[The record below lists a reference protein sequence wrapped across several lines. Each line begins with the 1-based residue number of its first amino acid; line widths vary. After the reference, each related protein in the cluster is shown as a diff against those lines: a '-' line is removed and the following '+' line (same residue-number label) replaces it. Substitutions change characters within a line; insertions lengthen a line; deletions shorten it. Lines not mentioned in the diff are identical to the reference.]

1 MLKTQP
7 KRSQAGLW
15 ATLRSRYSIML
26 VLLVLFIACSLL
38 NPNFLTWGNL
48 TNISRQIA
56 VTTILAF
63 GETILIICGMLDLSS
78 GSVMAFAGTLSVWA
92 YKAIGSM
99 PLAIL
104 VSIGVAVVCNVLNGV
119 MVTTFRT
126 PAFIATLAMQTM
138 ARGAALLLTSGQNIY
153 QIGDYTI
160 LGQGSLGIV
169 PIPILFMLFFF
180 LLTRYLLNDT
190 KFGRSLYAIGGNE
203 EAANASGIAV
213 KRVKMNAYLINGVLV
228 GVAAVL
234 FMSRVNAGLP
244 NGAQNYEFEA
254 LTTTIIGGTS
264 FSGGIGTAGGT
275 LIGAFIVGFLNN
287 IMNLTSV
294 NSYLQQIIRG
304 LIIALAVIYD
314 IFAKTKRT
322 RKKLGNIEDKANPV

>member
-1 MLKTQP
+1 MQAKS
-7 KRSQAGLW
+7 KQAGFW
-15 ATLRSRYSIML
+15 TTLRSRYSIIMVLML
-26 VLLVLFIACSLL
+26 LFVVCSFL
-38 NPNFLTWGNL
+38 NANFLTWGNL
-48 TNISRQIA
+48 TNISRQIS

-63 GETILIICGMLDLSS
+63 GETILIICGLLDLSS
-78 GSVMAFAGTLSVWA
+78 GSVVAFAGTLSVLA
-92 YKAIGSM
+92 YKATGSM

-104 VSIGVAVVCNVLNGV
+104 VSVAVAVICNAINGV
-119 MVTTFRT
+119 MVTRFKT

-138 ARGAALLLTSGQNIY
+138 ARGAALLLTAGQNVY

-160 LGQGSLGIV
+160 LGQGSVWMI
-169 PIPILFMLFFF
+169 PTPILFMLFFF
-180 LLTRYLLNDT
+180 AMTWYILNDT

-203 EAANASGIAV
+203 EAAIASGIAV
-213 KRVKMNAYLINGVLV
+213 KKIKMNAYLLNGVLV

-244 NGAQNYEFEA
+244 NGAQNYEFDA

-294 NSYLQQIIRG
+294 NSYVQQIIRG

-314 IFAKTKRT
+314 IFAKSKRT
-322 RKKLGNIEDKANPV
+322 RRKLGNIEEQAGIKR

>member
-1 MLKTQP
+1 MQAKS
-7 KRSQAGLW
+7 KQAGFW
-15 ATLRSRYSIML
+15 TTLRSRYSIIMVLML
-26 VLLVLFIACSLL
+26 LFVVCSFL
-38 NPNFLTWGNL
+38 NANFLTWGNL
-48 TNISRQIA
+48 TNISRQIS

-63 GETILIICGMLDLSS
+63 GETILIICGLLDLSS
-78 GSVMAFAGTLSVWA
+78 GSVVAFAGTLSVLS
-92 YKAIGSM
+92 YKATGSM

-104 VSIGVAVVCNVLNGV
+104 VSVAVAVICNAINGV
-119 MVTTFRT
+119 MVTRFKT

-138 ARGAALLLTSGQNIY
+138 ARGAALLLTAGQNVY

-160 LGQGSLGIV
+160 LGQGSVWMI
-169 PIPILFMLFFF
+169 PTPILFMLFFF
-180 LLTRYLLNDT
+180 AMTWYILNDT

-203 EAANASGIAV
+203 EAAIASGIAV
-213 KRVKMNAYLINGVLV
+213 KKIKMNAYLLNGVLV

-244 NGAQNYEFEA
+244 NGAQNYEFDA

-294 NSYLQQIIRG
+294 NSYVQQIIRG

-314 IFAKTKRT
+314 IFAKSKRT
-322 RKKLGNIEDKANPV
+322 RRKLGNIEEQAGIKR

>member
-1 MLKTQP
+1 M
-7 KRSQAGLW
+7 QAKSKKAGFW
-15 ATLRSRYSIML
+15 TTLRTKYSIIMVLML
-26 VLLVLFIACSLL
+26 LFVVCSFL
-38 NPNFLTWGNL
+38 NSNFLTWGNL
-48 TNISRQIA
+48 TNISRQIS

-63 GETILIICGMLDLSS
+63 GETILIICGLLDLSS
-78 GSVMAFAGTLSVWA
+78 GSVVAFAGTISVLA
-92 YKAIGSM
+92 YKATGSM

-104 VSIGVAVVCNVLNGV
+104 VSVAVAVICNALNGV
-119 MVTTFRT
+119 MVTKFRT

-138 ARGAALLLTSGQNIY
+138 ARGAALLLTAGQNVY

-160 LGQGSLGIV
+160 LGQGSVWMI
-169 PIPILFMLFFF
+169 PTPILFMLFFF
-180 LLTRYLLNDT
+180 AMTWYILNDT

-203 EAANASGIAV
+203 EAAIASGIAV
-213 KRVKMNAYLINGVLV
+213 KKIKMNAYLLNGVLV

-244 NGAQNYEFEA
+244 NGAQGYEFDA

-294 NSYLQQIIRG
+294 NSYVQQIIRG

-314 IFAKTKRT
+314 IFAKSKRT
-322 RKKLGNIEDKANPV
+322 RRKLGNIEEQAEIKR